1 VDGPARY
8 VRFMGWGDLVTA
20 VVGVLVGVVATE
32 GVHYWR
38 ALRENPAIRLLVRH
52 GAAQGE
58 YVLVNNG
65 YASAYRVGVSVGW
78 ATPRGR
84 FRPFRHIRL
93 WNEVPAGAELR
104 FQVSAEDSRGDGAI
118 LCVVWR
124 ATSEPE
130 PVLRRRMQLW
140 PLA

>member
-1 VDGPARY
+1 
-8 VRFMGWGDLVTA
+8 MGWGDLVTA

-38 ALRENPAIRLLVRH
+38 SRKENPAIRLLVRH
-52 GAAQGE
+52 SAAPGE
-58 YVLVNNG
+58 YGLANGG

-78 ATPRGR
+78 ATPRGH
-84 FRPFRHIRL
+84 FRPFHHIRQ

-104 FQVSAEDSRGDGAI
+104 FQVPSEDSRGNGAV
-118 LCVVWR
+118 LCVAWR
-124 ATSEPE
+124 EGLEP
-130 PVLRRRMQLW
+130 LSRRRMQLW